1 MKFNYQQNK
10 NITRN
15 RVKFDDPIKKYV
27 MAQEQYEVKK
37 NTCHDCGCQLEEQ
50 ESYLIRNEVYCGT
63 CFIFRESY

>member
-1 MKFNYQQNK
+1 MKMNHQQK
-10 NITRN
+10 RTITQN
-15 RVKFDDPIKKYV
+15 RFDDPIKKYM

-37 NTCHDCGCQLEEQ
+37 NICHDCGCQLEEQ